1 MEVTNETFEDWM
13 RKLVDNL
20 ELTNK
25 KIDRLLNQQACLEG
39 DALLDNQDL
48 IGMLKVSHRTL
59 QRYRSQGKLPYCNL
73 SGKSFYKLT
82 DVQRFIDN
90 QFAGIK

>member
-13 RKLVDNL
+13 RKLVDRL